1 MVFVDL
7 ERDGLLEY
15 PEMLEFRPKA
25 GDLIVWHARSIHK
38 IDGPSSQARRPP
50 PARPATSSASRRW

>member
-25 GDLIVWHARSIHK
+25 GDLAV
-38 IDGPSSQARRPP
+38 
-50 PARPATSSASRRW
+50 